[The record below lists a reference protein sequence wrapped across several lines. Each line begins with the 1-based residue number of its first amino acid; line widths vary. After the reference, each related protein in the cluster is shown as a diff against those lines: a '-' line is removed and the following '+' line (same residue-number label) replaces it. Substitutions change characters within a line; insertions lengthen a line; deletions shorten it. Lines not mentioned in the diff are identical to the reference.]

1 KTRVRTESCLA
12 SGGQNLFVMPGM
24 IAFGRR
30 WGIASDDLVFSG
42 SFELFVRVLWWIWT
56 LALYT
61 LHKGKFDC
69 SGGRVLHSYLVVL
82 LVLLAFII
90 LSLCAIV
97 YVSAQGTITNPGPRR
112 SIPVLVYV
120 RAMLYVPEL
129 IWAILGAIWVSDDSR
144 GCEPAEVGAVIAAV
158 VASWILLLSTGVGV
172 LFVFDPLGSRLP
184 GPPSQEQLGVR
195 DLESSEGSQLL
206 STARS
211 VAVRVWESRLRLLC
225 CCLPQDESHRAAFS
239 SIAQLVSGFFS
250 DTDLVPSDIA
260 VGLALLHQEQDKKEQ
275 CRDPDEVLSHSPSS
289 PIAEDLE
296 AELEKAAHCMQFAI
310 AAYGWPMYVYSNP
323 LTGACKLSGDCCK
336 TQSAEYDI
344 VGGDNMGCHFS
355 SILHSTGL
363 QYRDFIYVS
372 FHNQIY
378 EIPFFVALDHKRE
391 AVLVAIRGTLS
402 LRDLLTDL
410 SADCENLPVEGV
422 SGTCYAHKG
431 MSQAAGYI
439 YKKLLNDG
447 ILNQAFTIAP
457 EYKLVITG
465 HSLGGGTASLLA
477 ILLRSSFPTLQC
489 YAFSPPGGLMSKALA
504 EYSKDFV
511 VSVVLGKDLVP
522 RLSYPNMED
531 LKRRILKMVSNCN
544 KPKYRILLQGC
555 WYELFGGDP
564 DDFPTEMDRREEE
577 LSQPLLGEE
586 TLLIRGSSSYQSL
599 ASEDSPVH
607 CAHLPLYL
615 PGRILHITED
625 GPSRRS
631 CFSQVRYR
639 AEWSSET
646 AFRSVLISPRM
657 IADHMPDAVLRSLH
671 SMTQDRPFNLCPSSL
686 SNSHLNVI

>member
-1 KTRVRTESCLA
+1 
-12 SGGQNLFVMPGM
+12 MPGM
-24 IAFGRR
+24 VAFGRR
-30 WGIASDDLVFSG
+30 WGIASDDLVFPS
-42 SFELFVRVLWWIWT
+42 SFELFVRVLWWIGT

-69 SGGRVLHSYLVVL
+69 AGGRVLHSYLVVL

-112 SIPVLVYV
+112 SIPVLVYL

-129 IWAILGAIWVSDDSR
+129 IWAILGAIWVSDDSQ
-144 GCEPAEVGAVIAAV
+144 GCQPAEVGAVIAAV

-172 LFVFDPLGSRLP
+172 LFVFDPLGSSHP
-184 GPPSQEQLGVR
+184 GPQSQEQLGVR
-195 DLESSEGSQLL
+195 DLESSQGSQLL

-225 CCLPQDESHRAAFS
+225 CCLPRDESHRAAFS

-260 VGLALLHQEQDKKEQ
+260 AGLALLHQEQDKMEQ

-296 AELEKAAHCMQFAI
+296 AELEKAAHCMQFAV

-402 LRDLLTDL
+402 LR
-410 SADCENLPVEGV
+410 
-422 SGTCYAHKG
+422 G
-431 MSQAAGYI
+431 MSQAASYI
-439 YKKLLNDG
+439 CKKLLNDG

-477 ILLRSSFPTLQC
+477 VLLRSSFPTLQC

-504 EYSKDFV
+504 DYSKEFV

-555 WYELFGGDP
+555 WYELFGGEP
-564 DDFPTEMDRREEE
+564 DDFPTEMDNRREEE
-577 LSQPLLGEE
+577 LNQPLLGEE
-586 TLLIRGSSSYQSL
+586 SLLIRGSSSYQGL
-599 ASEDSPVH
+599 
-607 CAHLPLYL
+607 
-615 PGRILHITED
+615 
-625 GPSRRS
+625 S

-657 IADHMPDAVLRSLH
+657 IADHMPDAVLWSLRSL
-671 SMTQDRPFNLCPSSL
+671 TQDRPFNLCPSSL

>member
-1 KTRVRTESCLA
+1 
-12 SGGQNLFVMPGM
+12 MPGM
-24 IAFGRR
+24 FAFGRR
-30 WGIASDDLVFSG
+30 WGIASDDLVFPG
-42 SFELFVRVLWWIWT
+42 AFELFIRILWWIGT
-56 LALYT
+56 LLLYT
-61 LHKGKFDC
+61 LHKGRFDC
-69 SGGRVLHSYLVVL
+69 PGGGVLHNYLVVL
-82 LVLLAFII
+82 LVLLMLII

-112 SIPVLVYV
+112 SIPALVYL
-120 RAMLYVPEL
+120 RALLYIPEL
-129 IWAILGAIWVSDDSR
+129 VWACLGAIWVSDHSR
-144 GCEPAEVGAVIAAV
+144 GCQPAEVGAVIAAV
-158 VASWILLLSTGVGV
+158 IASWILLVATGIGV
-172 LFVFDPLGSRLP
+172 LFVFDPLGSPRS
-184 GPPSQEQLGVR
+184 GPVPVEQLGVR

-211 VAVRVWESRLRLLC
+211 LAVRVWESRLRLLC

-239 SIAQLVSGFFS
+239 SIAQLVGGFFS

-260 VGLALLHQEQDKKEQ
+260 AGLALLHQEQDKVEQ
-275 CRDPDEVLSHSPSS
+275 CRDPDEIVPHSPSS
-289 PIAEDLE
+289 PIGEDLE
-296 AELEKAAHCMQFAI
+296 IELEKAAHCMQFAA

-323 LTGACKLSGDCCK
+323 LTGACKLSGDCCR
-336 TQSAEYDI
+336 SRAAEYEI
-344 VGGDNMGCHFS
+344 VGGDNLGCHFS
-355 SILHSTGL
+355 SILLSTGL

-402 LRDLLTDL
+402 LRDVLTDL
-410 SADCENLPVEGV
+410 STECEDLPIEGV

-439 YKKLLNDG
+439 YKKLVNDG

-477 ILLRSSFPTLQC
+477 VLLRNSFPNLRC

-504 EYSKDFV
+504 DYSKEFV

-522 RLSYPNMED
+522 RLSIPNMED
-531 LKRRILKMVSNCN
+531 LKKRILKMVSNCS

-564 DDFPTEMDRREEE
+564 DDFPTEMDNREEQ

-586 TLLIRGSSSYQSL
+586 SLMIRRSSSYQSL

-607 CAHLPLYL
+607 TAHLPLYL

-657 IADHMPDAVLRSLH
+657 LADHMPDAVLRSLR
-671 SMTQDRPFNLCPSSL
+671 SLTVDRPYSLCPSSL